1 MQIFPPLNL
10 CKILIRQHIIY
21 RLVILIDNLH
31 SDVENPTMSKY
42 LIKAL

>member
-10 CKILIRQHIIY
+10 CKILIRHHIIH
-21 RLVILIDNLH
+21 RLVILIDYLH
-31 SDVENPTMSKY
+31 SDINNATMSKY